1 MIVVTLVAQG
11 MTLPALVRQLR
22 LTEHPAVAD
31 AELQARLEL
40 TRVALDH
47 LGDACLTGELADEL
61 TDGLRAQYLG
71 RLHRLETMTGDED
84 SADEA
89 VATAE
94 ADLAFR
100 HELIAIQRRALTGLR
115 DQGRIGITT
124 LRTIEHDLDLEE
136 ARLRS
141 A

>member
-1 MIVVTLVAQG
+1 
-11 MTLPALVRQLR
+11 
-22 LTEHPAVAD
+22 
-31 AELQARLEL
+31 
-40 TRVALDH
+40 
-47 LGDACLTGELADEL
+47 
-61 TDGLRAQYLG
+61 
-71 RLHRLETMTGDED
+71 MTGDED
-84 SADEA
+84 SEDEA